1 MSSFKRINPADQFQ
15 DKIIANKRWTG
26 TYSSYPYIDD
36 YIKVYNGQNIPGV
49 FDLNSPQSQS
59 VYYKL
64 EYDKI
69 NQLFYH
75 DYTTGLDTQQRTA
88 YSLNYE
94 SASATRATAS
104 YFVYNENPLF
114 YTEFPVN
121 PNDTIKTIY
130 IDKDAYGN
138 QILPGST
145 IISSSDFYILDDG
158 NGNLYDWKYAFDG
171 IDLSYFSSSYV
182 DSNYVKEYLL
192 AGSNSTLSIG
202 NLNWSNWSFIWT
214 ALTQNWPSY
223 TNTKTV
229 APPVFV
235 GNVFYSFGIYIIT
248 NQYYQNYFPGYYKG
262 GSYWN
267 NWNTNWNGNNSL
279 WQSSQG
285 GGSMIVNSPSSSIN
299 VPIKISFQNEYPI
312 YENYIYV
319 KTKAGEFNL
328 SYNPTLSPG
337 TGSIV
342 ADFATGSIISGSNSS
357 NFAPYA
363 TTLGLYDDNNQLLMV
378 AKLGQ
383 PIPISSEDDMTFVI
397 RYDT

>member
-75 DYTTGLDTQQRTA
+75 DYTTELNTQQRTA

-94 SASATRATAS
+94 SASSARAISS
-104 YFVYNENPLF
+104 YFVYNENPNF
-114 YTEFPVN
+114 YTEFPTN
-121 PNDTIKTIY
+121 PYDTIKTIY

-158 NGNLYDWKYAFDG
+158 NGNLYDWKYVLQG
-171 IDLSYFSSSYV
+171 INLSYVSQSYV
-182 DSNYVKEYLL
+182 DYNYIKEYI
-192 AGSNSTLSIG
+192 AASGS
-202 NLNWSNWSFIWT
+202 
-214 ALTQNWPSY
+214 AY
-223 TNTKTV
+223 
-229 APPVFV
+229 FV

-248 NQYYQNYFPGYYKG
+248 NQSYQNYFPGYYKG
-262 GSYWN
+262 GNYWN
-267 NWNTNWNGNNSL
+267 TWNTNWNGSNQLWNNQQGSGSL
-279 WQSSQG
+279 V
-285 GGSMIVNSPSSSIN
+285 INSPSASNNI
-299 VPIKISFQNEYPI
+299 PIKISFQNEYPI
-312 YENYIYV
+312 YENYIYA

-337 TGSIV
+337 TGSTV
-342 ADFATGSIISGSNSS
+342 ANFATGSIVSGSTTSY
-357 NFAPYA
+357 FTPYA
-363 TTLGLYDDNNQLLMV
+363 TTIGLYDDNNQLLMV